1 MTLLFSTLPNEIVDK
16 IYDISGYKNELKT
29 YFQRN
34 VLTLVDPTLCFLS
47 NKHCNYCFVREC
59 EIRNGQYS
67 FSEICFRC
75 RRKRK
80 GDIMVSAYD
89 ANMQWA
95 PIIFIAYYL
104 HFN

>member
-16 IYDISGYKNELKT
+16 IYEIAGYKNELKK